1 VVAGRR
7 DRHSPQVGAR
17 CCRNHLPPGLRPDGT
32 LPEDF
37 SEEAA
42 QAWRN
47 VEEALALAGATLG
60 DIVSVRQWLTVG
72 ASLSRRQ
79 DRYLLARFSHS

>member
-1 VVAGRR
+1 MPAAMEVNQEPDFG
-7 DRHSPQVGAR
+7 P
-17 CCRNHLPPGLRPDGT
+17 RPVREHGS

-47 VEEALALAGATLG
+47 VEEALSRAG
-60 DIVSVRQWLTVG
+60 
-72 ASLSRRQ
+72 
-79 DRYLLARFSHS
+79 HS

>member
-1 VVAGRR
+1 VLSTTGPESFSTGVARQIGRYSDAVR
-7 DRHSPQVGAR
+7 VPPGYEQIFVSGT
-17 CCRNHLPPGLRPDGT
+17 PGLRADGS

-47 VEEALALAGATLG
+47 VEEALSRAG
-60 DIVSVRQWLTVG
+60 
-72 ASLSRRQ
+72 
-79 DRYLLARFSHS
+79 HS